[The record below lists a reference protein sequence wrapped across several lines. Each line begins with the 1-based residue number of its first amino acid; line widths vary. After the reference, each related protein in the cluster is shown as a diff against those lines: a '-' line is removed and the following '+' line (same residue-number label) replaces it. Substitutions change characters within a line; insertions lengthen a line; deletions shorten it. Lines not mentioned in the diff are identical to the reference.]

1 MTEELEALN
10 SMPNGKISKL
20 GTEIR
25 GRKRSRLKDISS
37 KGNKSEIDIDLGAK
51 RLRQEE

>member
-10 SMPNGKISKL
+10 SMPNSKISKL

-25 GRKRSRLKDISS
+25 GRKRSRLEDISS
-37 KGNKSEIDIDLGAK
+37 KVNESEIDKNLGAK
-51 RLRQEE
+51 RFR